1 MSPRRHAGYVARV
14 GHSEDQP
21 EEFPYRDRAHAGQ
34 VLAERLRH
42 YAGRADVIVLALP
55 RGGVPVGHE
64 VALALQAPLDVFV
77 VRKLGVPGHEELAMG
92 AIASG
97 GVRVVNDAALDGLGI
112 DEETI
117 DAVARREKEE
127 LDRREQ
133 RYRHGRPPPDVA
145 GKVTILVDDGLATGA
160 TMRAAVAALRRHR
173 PSRIVVAV
181 PAAARPTCDHL
192 AGEVD
197 EIVAAATPNPF
208 RAVGLSYLD
217 FSQTSDDEVRRLL
230 EASWATGQ
238 AAGGESTAGHGHV
251 GQEAQW
257 DLELT
262 IPLAG
267 AAAGVALEAGLVVPR
282 QARGVVLFAHGSG
295 SSRHSPRNRKVAAVL
310 QEAGMATL
318 LADLLT
324 PDEEQLDLRTRHLRF
339 DIELLA
345 DRLAALADW
354 LAADERTAALA
365 LGLFG
370 ASTGAGAALVA
381 AAHRPATV
389 AAVVSRGG
397 RPDLAGPA
405 LASVRA
411 PTLLI
416 VGALDA
422 EVLELNRW
430 ALDRLTQLEQAGEDR
445 RLEVVPGAGHLF
457 EEEGTL
463 DRVASLACSWF
474 DRHLGGLMAGS

>member
-1 MSPRRHAGYVARV
+1 MR
-14 GHSEDQP
+14 QP

-42 YAGRADVIVLALP
+42 YAGRPDVIVLALP

-64 VALALQAPLDVFV
+64 VARALQAPLDVFV

-97 GVRVVNDAALDGLGI
+97 GVRVINDVALAGLGI
-112 DEETI
+112 EEGTI
-117 DAVARREKEE
+117 DAVARREQEE

-133 RYRHGRPPPDVA
+133 RYRQGRPPPDVA
-145 GKVTILVDDGLATGA
+145 GKVVILVDDGLATGA

-181 PAAARPTCDHL
+181 PAAARPTCDQL
-192 AGEVD
+192 AEEVD
-197 EIVAAATPNPF
+197 EVVAAATPSPF

-217 FSQTSDDEVRRLL
+217 FSQTTDDEVRRLL
-230 EASWATGQ
+230 DASWATGM
-238 AAGGESTAGHGHV
+238 AA
-251 GQEAQW
+251 Q
-257 DLELT
+257 ELT
-262 IPLAG
+262 IPLGEADP
-267 AAAGVALEAGLVVPR
+267 GVALPAALVVPR

-295 SSRHSPRNRKVAAVL
+295 SSRHSPRNRQVAAVL
-310 QEAGMATL
+310 QEAGLATL

-324 PDEEQLDLRTRHLRF
+324 ADEEQLDRRTRHLRF
-339 DIELLA
+339 DIGLLA

-354 LAADERTAALA
+354 LAADERTAALPV
-365 LGLFG
+365 GLFG
-370 ASTGAGAALVA
+370 ASTGAAAALVA
-381 AAHRPATV
+381 AVRRPATV

-405 LASVRA
+405 LPSVRA

-416 VGALDA
+416 VGSLDT
-422 EVLELNRW
+422 EVLELNRQ
-430 ALDRLTQLEQAGEDR
+430 ALDQLTGVEGVGGER

-457 EEEGTL
+457 EESGTL
-463 DRVASLACSWF
+463 EQVASLARSWF
-474 DRHLGGLMAGS
+474 ERHLAGPAGGS

>member
-1 MSPRRHAGYVARV
+1 MPP
-14 GHSEDQP
+14 P

-42 YAGRADVIVLALP
+42 YAGRTDVIVLALP

-64 VALALQAPLDVFV
+64 VARALHAPLDVFV

-97 GVRVVNDAALDGLGI
+97 GVRVINDSALAGLGI
-112 DEETI
+112 DEDTI
-117 DAVARREKEE
+117 DAVARRERQE

-133 RYRHGRPPPDVA
+133 RYRQGRSPPDVA
-145 GKVTILVDDGLATGA
+145 GKVAILVDDGLATGA

-181 PAAARPTCDHL
+181 PAAARPTCDQL

-197 EIVAAATPNPF
+197 EIVAAATPSPF

-217 FSQTSDDEVRRLL
+217 FSQTTDDEVRRLL
-230 EASWATGQ
+230 DGAWPGQ
-238 AAGGESTAGHGHV
+238 AD
-251 GQEAQW
+251 Q
-257 DLELT
+257 ELT
-262 IPLAG
+262 IPLG
-267 AAAGVALEAGLVVPR
+267 AAAPGVALQAALVVPR
-282 QARGVVLFAHGSG
+282 QPKGVVLFAHGSG
-295 SSRHSPRNRKVAAVL
+295 SSRHSPRNRQVAAVL

-324 PDEEQLDLRTRHLRF
+324 ADEEQLDRRTRHLRF
-339 DIELLA
+339 DIGLLA

-354 LAADERTAALA
+354 LAADERTAALP

-370 ASTGAGAALVA
+370 ASTGAAAALVA
-381 AAHRPATV
+381 AARRPATV
-389 AAVVSRGG
+389 AGVVSRGG

-405 LASVRA
+405 LPSVRA

-416 VGALDA
+416 VGSLDT
-422 EVLELNRW
+422 EVLELNRQ
-430 ALDRLTQLEQAGEDR
+430 ALDRLTGVEGNGGEQ

-457 EEEGTL
+457 EEPGTL
-463 DRVASLACSWF
+463 DRVASLARSWF
-474 DRHLGGLMAGS
+474 ERHLGDPAGGS

>member
-1 MSPRRHAGYVARV
+1 MR
-14 GHSEDQP
+14 EP

-42 YAGRADVIVLALP
+42 YAGRTDVIVLALP

-64 VALALQAPLDVFV
+64 VARALQAPLDVFV

-97 GVRVVNDAALDGLGI
+97 GVRVINDSALAGLDI
-112 DEETI
+112 DEDTI
-117 DAVARREKEE
+117 DAVARREQEE
-127 LDRREQ
+127 LDRRER
-133 RYRHGRPPPDVA
+133 RYRQGRPPPDVA
-145 GKVTILVDDGLATGA
+145 GKVAILVDDGLATGA

-181 PAAARPTCDHL
+181 PAAARPTCDQL

-197 EIVAAATPNPF
+197 EIVAAATPSPF

-217 FSQTSDDEVRRLL
+217 FSQTTDDEVRRLL
-230 EASWATGQ
+230 GASSPTAQTGQTGQ
-238 AAGGESTAGHGHV
+238 AGQADQADQPGGADE
-251 GQEAQW
+251 
-257 DLELT
+257 ELT
-262 IPLAG
+262 IPLG
-267 AAAGVALEAGLVVPR
+267 EAAPGVALQAALVVPH

-295 SSRHSPRNRKVAAVL
+295 SSRHSPRNRQVAAVL
-310 QEAGMATL
+310 QGAGMATL

-324 PDEEQLDLRTRHLRF
+324 ADEEQLDRRTRHLRF
-339 DIELLA
+339 DIGLLA

-354 LAADERTAALA
+354 LAADERTAALP

-370 ASTGAGAALVA
+370 ASTGAAAALVA
-381 AAHRPATV
+381 AARRPATV

-397 RPDLAGPA
+397 RPDLAGSA
-405 LASVRA
+405 LPSVWA

-416 VGALDA
+416 VGSLDT
-422 EVLELNRW
+422 EVLELNRQ
-430 ALDRLTQLEQAGEDR
+430 ALDRLTDVEGVGSER

-457 EEEGTL
+457 EEPGALEQ
-463 DRVASLACSWF
+463 VASLARSWF
-474 DRHLGGLMAGS
+474 EGHLGGPAGAR

>member
-14 GHSEDQP
+14 AQP

-42 YAGRADVIVLALP
+42 YVGRPDVIVLALP
-55 RGGVPVGHE
+55 RGGVPVGYE
-64 VALALQAPLDVFV
+64 VARALGAPLDVFV

-97 GVRVVNDAALDGLGI
+97 GVRVVNDVALADLGV
-112 DEETI
+112 DEGTI
-117 DAVARREKEE
+117 EVVARREQEE

-133 RYRHGRPPPDVA
+133 RYRQGRPPPDVA
-145 GKVTILVDDGLATGA
+145 GKVAILVDDGLATGA

-181 PAAARPTCDHL
+181 PAAATPTCDQL

-197 EIVAAATPNPF
+197 EVVAAATPSPF

-217 FSQTSDDEVRRLL
+217 FSQTTDDEVRRLL
-230 EASWATGQ
+230 DASRATGQ
-238 AAGGESTAGHGHV
+238 AD
-251 GQEAQW
+251 Q
-257 DLELT
+257 ELT
-262 IPLAG
+262 IPLG
-267 AAAGVALEAGLVVPR
+267 EAAPGVALQAALVVPR

-295 SSRHSPRNRKVAAVL
+295 SSRHSPRNRQVAAVL

-324 PDEEQLDLRTRHLRF
+324 ADEEQLDRRTRHLRF
-339 DIELLA
+339 DIGPLA
-345 DRLAALADW
+345 ARLTALADW
-354 LAADERTAALA
+354 LAADERTAALP

-370 ASTGAGAALVA
+370 ASTGAAAALVA
-381 AAHRPATV
+381 AARRPATV

-397 RPDLAGPA
+397 RSDLAGPA
-405 LASVRA
+405 LPLVRA

-416 VGALDA
+416 VGSLDT
-422 EVLELNRW
+422 EVLELNRH
-430 ALDRLTQLEQAGEDR
+430 ALDRLAGVDAVGGEH

-457 EEEGTL
+457 EEPGTL
-463 DRVASLACSWF
+463 EQVAALARSWF
-474 DRHLGGLMAGS
+474 ERHLGGPAGGS